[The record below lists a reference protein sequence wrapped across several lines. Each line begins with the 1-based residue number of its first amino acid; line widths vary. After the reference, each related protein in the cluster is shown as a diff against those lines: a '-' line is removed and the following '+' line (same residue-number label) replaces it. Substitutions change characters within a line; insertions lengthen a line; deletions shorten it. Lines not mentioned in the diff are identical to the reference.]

1 MKKAMLIMFA
11 IILASCSPKF
21 YETSNVL
28 NFQDYTGKDFIIN
41 PTSVSNGD
49 FEPLG
54 TISNYFHIGKPGK
67 GDEHKVTER
76 THKSF
81 GNVYH
86 DGYDVSFEY
95 MMKKTIQD
103 AKNIG
108 ANGIIEFKILDIMNK
123 NVRIGYRMEGTA
135 VKFK

>member
-1 MKKAMLIMFA
+1 MLIM
-11 IILASCSPKF
+11 IVGLLAACSPKF

-28 NFQDYTGKDFIIN
+28 NLKEYTGENFTIN

-67 GDEHKVTER
+67 GDEHKVVSNTY
-76 THKSF
+76 KSF
-81 GNVYH
+81 GNTYH

-95 MMKKTIQD
+95 MIKKTIQD

-108 ANGIIEFKILDIMNK
+108 ANGIIEFKVLDIMNK